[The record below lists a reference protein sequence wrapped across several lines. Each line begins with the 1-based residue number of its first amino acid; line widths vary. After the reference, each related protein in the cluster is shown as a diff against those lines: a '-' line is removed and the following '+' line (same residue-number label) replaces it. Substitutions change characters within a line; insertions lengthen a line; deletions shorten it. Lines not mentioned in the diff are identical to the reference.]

1 MNELIESNLVK
12 AENLA
17 NQGKLDDADS
27 IFKAVLEMDPNSLR
41 ALQARRL
48 ISFSQEKY
56 EESIEITLKII
67 EIDGPTVIRYKHL
80 GNCYMYLKQFEKAIQ
95 SFETIMTADPQLLS
109 YHFWI
114 AWCYF
119 SLGEWDKAWPHY
131 EYRREA
137 EYGAKHFDIKEENR
151 WNGIDSLEGKKI
163 VVYCEHGLGDY
174 IHLVRFVPELKE
186 LGADV
191 YLDCSEGL
199 YPLLEKFGKPK
210 DSSQYDYYCSVASLP
225 YFLKIPVFKFKDT
238 IPYLSVD
245 KFDLSKYKDNFKI
258 GFTWTG
264 NSDAVNWNST
274 RSCQLGDF
282 KKISEMKNVKLFSL
296 QKDMPVE
303 RIDAI
308 DMSEYMTDF
317 KETAKIIQA
326 MDLIITV
333 DTCILHIAGALN
345 KETWALISYMSNCQ
359 WTFKGDNTVWYN
371 SVTLFRQEESG
382 NWQTP
387 FSKIEAKLYGKI
399 N

>member
-1 MNELIESNLVK
+1 M
-12 AENLA
+12 
-17 NQGKLDDADS
+17 
-27 IFKAVLEMDPNSLR
+27 
-41 ALQARRL
+41 
-48 ISFSQEKY
+48 
-56 EESIEITLKII
+56 IT
-67 EIDGPTVIRYKHL
+67 T
-80 GNCYMYLKQFEKAIQ
+80 
-95 SFETIMTADPQLLS
+95 
-109 YHFWI
+109 
-114 AWCYF
+114 
-119 SLGEWDKAWPHY
+119 
-131 EYRREA
+131 
-137 EYGAKHFDIKEENR
+137 
-151 WNGIDSLEGKKI
+151 
-163 VVYCEHGLGDY
+163 
-174 IHLVRFVPELKE
+174 
-186 LGADV
+186 
-191 YLDCSEGL
+191 
-199 YPLLEKFGKPK
+199 
-210 DSSQYDYYCSVASLP
+210 SLP

-359 WTFKGDNTVWYN
+359 WTFKGDKTVWYD
-371 SVTLFRQEESG
+371 SVTLFRQEEAG

-387 FSKIEAKLYGKI
+387 FSKIETKLYEKI